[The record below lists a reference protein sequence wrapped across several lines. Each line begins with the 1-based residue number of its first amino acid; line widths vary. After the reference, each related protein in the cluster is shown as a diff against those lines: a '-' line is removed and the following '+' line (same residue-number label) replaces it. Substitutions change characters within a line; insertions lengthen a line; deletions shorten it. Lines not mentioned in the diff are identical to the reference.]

1 MPNKRPA
8 RFGIKKFPLCD
19 DNGFVMHVEIY
30 ADKDIDL
37 HQDEGDGQAVAVVKR
52 LLSEA
57 CVLNKGFK
65 IYTDNFYIKP
75 ALADYLLEKK
85 TMLIGTVCA
94 NTKNIPPD
102 GAKCQLDVSKK
113 RFWKSGELLFY
124 AF

>member
-1 MPNKRPA
+1 MDQNMVFAWVSQFHLQVVLFPIPTPIHWWVNDRYYLLQYMPNKRPA

-30 ADKDIDL
+30 AGKDIDL

-65 IYTDNFYIKP
+65 IYTDNFY
-75 ALADYLLEKK
+75 
-85 TMLIGTVCA
+85 
-94 NTKNIPPD
+94 TK
-102 GAKCQLDVSKK
+102 LS
-113 RFWKSGELLFY
+113 
-124 AF
+124 